1 MLNFRWVM
9 FWEPKV
15 HNLKLE
21 KYTTEMHEQEE
32 TILELDA

>member
-1 MLNFRWVM
+1 MLKFRWVM
-9 FWEPKV
+9 FWAKV

-32 TILELDA
+32 TVLELDA